1 MSKYFIFLQR
11 EIRFVNFK
19 KFLQVL
25 NRRHI
30 RVKVMQSI
38 YALHQKNS
46 DDIEKEEKFLL
57 HSIDSIQDLYLIMMS
72 SLIEIRK
79 KEVVFLEASS
89 KKHLASPEEKNP
101 NRKFVNNAVL
111 QLLEGSSSLSIA
123 LEKRKINNWSMN
135 DDYILILLNEI
146 KQSSLYRNYM
156 SSKKR
161 SFEEDKEF
169 VVDMFTELIA
179 PNEKLY
185 EYLEDNKLTWV
196 DDIPLVNTQIQKQL
210 KQISE
215 ADEFRVAKLY
225 KDQEDQEFVSLL
237 FRKTVLNEVELAKEY
252 IDKTPNWD
260 ADRIAEIDT
269 IILKMAICEFLKFP
283 SIPIKVT
290 INEYLELAKEYS
302 TPKSSIFINGIL
314 DNLVKEFQ
322 NENKIQKTG
331 RGLIQN

>member
-1 MSKYFIFLQR
+1 
-11 EIRFVNFK
+11 
-19 KFLQVL
+19 
-25 NRRHI
+25 
-30 RVKVMQSI
+30 MQSI
-38 YALHQKNS
+38 YAMHQKSS
-46 DDIEKEEKFLL
+46 DELEKEEKFLIQ
-57 HSIDSIQDLYLIMMS
+57 SIDNIQDLYLIMLS

-79 KEVVFLEASS
+79 KEMVFLEASS
-89 KKHLASPEEKNP
+89 KKHLATAAEKKP
-101 NRKFVNNAVL
+101 NKKFVNNAVL
-111 QLLEGSSSLSIA
+111 QLLAENSSLSIA

-146 KQSSLYRNYM
+146 KNSPLYHKYM
-156 SSKKR
+156 STNKS
-161 SFEEDKEF
+161 SFEDDKQF
-169 VVDMFTELIA
+169 VVDMFTEVLA

-185 EYLEDNKLTWV
+185 EYLEDHKLTWI

-215 ADEFRVAKLY
+215 TADFRVSKLY
-225 KDQEDQEFVSLL
+225 KDEEDKEFVSLL

-290 INEYLELAKEYS
+290 INEYLEIAKEYS

-314 DNLVKEFQ
+314 DNLVKEFEA
-322 NENKIQKTG
+322 ENKIKKTG
-331 RGLIQN
+331 RGLM

>member
-1 MSKYFIFLQR
+1 M
-11 EIRFVNFK
+11 
-19 KFLQVL
+19 L

-38 YALHQKNS
+38 YAMHQKNS
-46 DDIEKEEKFLL
+46 DDLEKEEKFLI
-57 HSIDSIQDLYLIMMS
+57 HSIDNIQDLYLIMLS

-79 KEVVFLEASS
+79 KEVVFLETSS
-89 KKHLASPEEKNP
+89 KKHLATPEEKNP
-101 NRKFVNNAVL
+101 NTKFVNNAI
-111 QLLEGSSSLSIA
+111 LLGLENNNSLSIA
-123 LEKRKINNWSMN
+123 LEKRKINNWSQN

-146 KQSSLYRNYM
+146 KKSALYQKYISTN
-156 SSKKR
+156 KTT
-161 SFEEDKEF
+161 FEEDKQF
-169 VVDMFTELIA
+169 IVDMFSDVLA

-185 EYLEDNKLTWV
+185 EYLEDNKLTWI

-210 KQISE
+210 KQIKQE
-215 ADEFRVAKLY
+215 EDFKVVKLY
-225 KDQEDQEFVSLL
+225 KDEEDKEFVSLL
-237 FRKTVLNEVELAKEY
+237 FRKTVLNEVTLAKEY

-283 SIPIKVT
+283 SIPVKVT

-314 DNLVKEFQ
+314 DNLVKEFER
-322 NENKIQKTG
+322 ENKIKKTG
-331 RGLIQN
+331 RGLM